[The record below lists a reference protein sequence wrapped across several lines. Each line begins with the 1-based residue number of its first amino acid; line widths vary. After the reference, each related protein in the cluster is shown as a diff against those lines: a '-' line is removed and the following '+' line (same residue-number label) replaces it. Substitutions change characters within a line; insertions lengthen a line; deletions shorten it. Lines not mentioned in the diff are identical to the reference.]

1 MSKDNKNDSNT
12 IAILEN
18 LLDTEQKLFSNLE
31 ARKRLLEQ
39 LRKVDTEIYEQKS
52 LLLHKLKA
60 NEMSESNFYKL
71 VKVNLERE
79 VTIKEVVDVLP
90 NRTLLDYLVVKVE
103 YNKTIDNLSK
113 VGIIGVNAQKLIEQ
127 IQSLQKDEYLEIEDK
142 VNIE

>member
-79 VTIKEVVDVLP
+79 VTIKEVVDILP